1 MRSAIRSSSMK
12 EKRGGGSHHKVQRGR
27 QHRESRMKKSQ
38 SSPTQLA
45 QASTSDE
52 DGEEEAALTSLHSLS
67 IQLLDLMHTL
77 HTRAASIFAAW
88 AQEDG
93 QNGEE
98 VSGNLNPHI
107 DAATGTLW
115 ATCWCPLLQGE
126 NDHIKHPSPLSRQ
139 PSLLLALVHH
149 TDISKYFYRLFT
161 LHTAKLAPNPLPLA
175 QAHINIF
182 KICPL
187 HKHNQVSSLPTIQT

>member
-1 MRSAIRSSSMK
+1 MTVLFNDNKSKKQSLLLFFPHVIFIFLSSIFILFLFIGQMRSAIRSSSMK

-98 VSGNLNPHI
+98 ASGNLNPHI

-149 TDISKYFYRLFT
+149 TDTYR
-161 LHTAKLAPNPLPLA
+161 
-175 QAHINIF
+175 
-182 KICPL
+182 
-187 HKHNQVSSLPTIQT
+187 